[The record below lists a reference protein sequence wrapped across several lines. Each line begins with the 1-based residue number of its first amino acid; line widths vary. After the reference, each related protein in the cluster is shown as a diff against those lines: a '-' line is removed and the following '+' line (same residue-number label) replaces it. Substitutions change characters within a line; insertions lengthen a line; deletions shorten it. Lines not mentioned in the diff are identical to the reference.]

1 MEFHFSRLNVH
12 LPMVLPIALPM
23 AMILLGEGFLF
34 VGNFDSCIIMHLLNI
49 LVCVMVPLLMRE
61 NPIIWQCFSLVSML
75 RVLNLGMPKFTTMTL
90 EWIPLIYAPVIV
102 VAFLLI
108 RDESLGFKDYVVK
121 MRSFVSLSKER
132 SGWKVYHLPLGLG
145 IALLLANIE
154 FNVLSMTIP
163 DLRMISDM
171 SLENL
176 VFLFVVMVFFVG
188 LGEELVFR
196 YLLQTRVQG
205 TLGVLGAI
213 AVSSIMF
220 AVMHSG
226 YQSLPYLI
234 YVFVVALFLG
244 VSFYKTKSLA
254 YVTLIHGA
262 LNFFLFSFLPFGY
275 LRLF

>member
-1 MEFHFSRLNVH
+1 MEFRFSRQNVH
-12 LPMVLPIALPM
+12 LYMLLPIALPM
-23 AMILLGEGFLF
+23 AMIMLGEGFLF
-34 VGNFDSCIIMHLLNI
+34 VGNLDACIILHLLNI

-61 NPIIWQCFSLVSML
+61 NPIIWQSFSLVSML
-75 RVLNLGMPKFTTMTL
+75 RVLNLGTPKFTTMTL
-90 EWIPLIYAPVIV
+90 EWIPMIYAPVII

-108 RDESLGFKDYVVK
+108 RDESLGIKDYIVRL
-121 MRSFVSLSKER
+121 RSFLSLSRER
-132 SGWKVYHLPLGLG
+132 PGWKLYYLPLGLAF
-145 IALLLANIE
+145 ALLLANVE
-154 FNVLSMTIP
+154 FSVLSMTIA
-163 DLRMISDM
+163 DLRMVPDM
-171 SLENL
+171 SLESL
-176 VFLFVVMVFFVG
+176 ALLFVVMVFFVG

-196 YLLQTRVQG
+196 YILQTRVQG

-226 YQSLPYLI
+226 YQSVPYLI

-244 VSFYKTKSLA
+244 VSYYKTKSLA

-275 LRLF
+275 IRLF

>member
-1 MEFHFSRLNVH
+1 MEFRFSRQNVH
-12 LPMVLPIALPM
+12 LYMLLPIALPM
-23 AMILLGEGFLF
+23 AMIMLGEGFLF
-34 VGNFDSCIIMHLLNI
+34 VGNLDACIILHLLNI
-49 LVCVMVPLLMRE
+49 LVCVMVPLLLRE

-75 RVLNLGMPKFTTMTL
+75 RVLNLGTPKFTTMTL
-90 EWIPLIYAPVIV
+90 EWIPMIYAPVII

-108 RDESLGFKDYVVK
+108 RDESLGIKDYV
-121 MRSFVSLSKER
+121 MRLRSSLSLSRER
-132 SGWKVYHLPLGLG
+132 PGWKLYYLPLGLAF
-145 IALLLANIE
+145 ALLLANVE
-154 FNVLSMTIP
+154 FSVLSMTIA
-163 DLRMISDM
+163 DLRMVPDM
-171 SLENL
+171 SLESL
-176 VFLFVVMVFFVG
+176 ALLFVVMVFFVG

-226 YQSLPYLI
+226 YQSVPYLI

-244 VSFYKTKSLA
+244 VSYYKTKSLA

-275 LRLF
+275 LRII

>member
-12 LPMVLPIALPM
+12 IPMVLPIVMPM

-34 VGNFDSCIIMHLLNI
+34 VGNFDACIILHLLNI

-121 MRSFVSLSKER
+121 MRSFVCLSKER
-132 SGWKVYHLPLGLG
+132 SGWKLYHLPLGLAF
-145 IALLLANIE
+145 ALLLANIE

-176 VFLFVVMVFFVG
+176 AFLFVVMVFFVG

-244 VSFYKTKSLA
+244 VSFYRTKSLA